1 MRMRPFTIQRTNTQ
15 QRSAR
20 ATRILLHL
28 LNSSQLFL
36 TPLLSSSANMF
47 ISICDVLQLLVLQDW
62 ETLRSTV
69 LSDPTLF
76 RNIAS
81 TISACS
87 ELNGMTLLHAA
98 VRFNPPLE
106 MVAQMIR
113 LCPQMT
119 AATDCL
125 GRTAL
130 HVAAGSKAKASA
142 SLIKLIALACPAAC
156 EVQDEEGKTPL
167 HFACDSSCVLFE
179 DHNDDEN
186 DASNQPPNHES
197 IRALLSYSIHAATL
211 EDYEEMT
218 PLEHAIMSDASLK
231 TVKLLQTAT
240 SREKALPE
248 CDGSVLKNIW
258 KVYGQTK
265 SAKKLPPPISC
276 RWLDKFGTH
285 RE

>member
-1 MRMRPFTIQRTNTQ
+1 
-15 QRSAR
+15 
-20 ATRILLHL
+20 
-28 LNSSQLFL
+28 
-36 TPLLSSSANMF
+36 MF
-47 ISICDVLQLLVLQDW
+47 ISICDVLQLLILQDW

-76 RNIAS
+76 RNITS

-98 VRFNPPLE
+98 VRFNPPLD

-125 GRTAL
+125 SRTPL
-130 HVAAGSKAKASA
+130 HVAAGSKASA

-167 HFACDSSCVLFE
+167 HFACDSSCVLFK
-179 DHNDDEN
+179 DHNHNNDEN
-186 DASNQPPNHES
+186 DASTSNQPPNHES

-211 EDYEEMT
+211 EDDEEMT

-240 SREKALPE
+240 SKGMQLKK
-248 CDGSVLKNIW
+248 GS
-258 KVYGQTK
+258 K
-265 SAKKLPPPISC
+265 SFMTAMKMKSLQVQDDFTSGNYICSRPRKIARSMP
-276 RWLDKFGTH
+276 TAA
-285 RE
+285 